1 MSIDFYTDYT
11 LTIDG
16 KPTSST
22 STLEVINPANERVIA
37 RAPDASREQLE
48 QAVAAARRAFP
59 AWAALPLATR
69 QKYVSRIGDVIQ
81 QHAEDFMRLLT
92 LEQGKARAGAQWE
105 IGGSAVWCHEI
116 AQQEL
121 PVHVVE
127 DTGNRRVETRRVPL
141 GVIGGIT
148 PWNFPMLL
156 AIWKIAPALVA
167 GNTMVLKPSPY
178 TPLTT
183 LKLGELLRDVLPP
196 GVLNIVSGGNALG
209 AWITQHPDIAK
220 VSFTG
225 STATGRKIMESSSVN
240 LKRITLE
247 LGGND
252 PAIVMPDVDVKGAAE
267 QVFWA
272 SFQNSAQFCVAA
284 KRLYVHEDIYDAF
297 ARELV
302 AYARTVKVGDG
313 SLPETQLGPIQN
325 RMQYDK
331 LKDLLADARSS
342 RLRFLLG
349 GDIADGEPGYLVP
362 ITLIDNPPDDSRVVK
377 EEAFGPVLPLLKFKD
392 VDEVIARANDTE
404 YGLAASVWSS
414 DIEAARRIAERIE
427 AGTVWINEVH
437 TFSPHVAFGG
447 RKQSGIGI
455 ENALEGLAEYT
466 SVQTL
471 AINLQRAA
479 SGKRKAV

>member
-1 MSIDFYTDYT
+1 MSIDFYNEYT

-16 KPTSST
+16 KPATSAA
-22 STLEVINPANERVIA
+22 TLEVINPANEHVIA
-37 RAPDASREQLE
+37 RVPDASREQLDL
-48 QAVAAARRAFP
+48 AVAAAKRAFP
-59 AWAALPLATR
+59 AWSVLPLAER
-69 QKYVSRIGDVIQ
+69 QRYVDRIGEVIER
-81 QHAEDFMRLLT
+81 HAEDFMKLLT
-92 LEQGKARAGAQWE
+92 LEQGKARQGAEWE
-105 IGGSAVWCHEI
+105 IGGSAIWCHEI
-116 AQQEL
+116 AKQEL

-127 DTGNRRVETRRVPL
+127 DTGTRRVETRRVPL

-148 PWNFPMLL
+148 PWNFPVLL

-183 LKLGELLRDVLPP
+183 LKLGELLRGVLPD
-196 GVLNIVSGGNALG
+196 GVLNIVSGGNELG
-209 AWITQHPDIAK
+209 AWITAHPDIAK

-252 PAIVMPDVDVKGAAE
+252 PAIVLPDVDVKEVAE
-267 QVFWA
+267 KLFWA

-284 KRLYVHEDIYDAF
+284 KRLYVHEDIYDAL
-297 ARELV
+297 AKALV
-302 AYARTVKVGDG
+302 DYAKTVKVGDG

-325 RMQYDK
+325 RMQYEK
-331 LKDLLADARSS
+331 LKNLLADARASK
-342 RLRFLLG
+342 LRFLLG
-349 GDIADGEPGYLVP
+349 GDIPDQPGYLVP
-362 ITLIDNPPDDSRVVK
+362 ITLIDNPPDDSRVVR

-392 VDEVIARANDTE
+392 VEEVIRRANDTE
-404 YGLAASVWSS
+404 YGLAASVWSR
-414 DIEAARRIAERIE
+414 DVDAARKVAERID
-427 AGTVWINEVH
+427 AGTVWVNEIH

-466 SVQTL
+466 GVQTL
-471 AINLQRAA
+471 AINRAQA
-479 SGKRKAV
+479 SGTGRKAA